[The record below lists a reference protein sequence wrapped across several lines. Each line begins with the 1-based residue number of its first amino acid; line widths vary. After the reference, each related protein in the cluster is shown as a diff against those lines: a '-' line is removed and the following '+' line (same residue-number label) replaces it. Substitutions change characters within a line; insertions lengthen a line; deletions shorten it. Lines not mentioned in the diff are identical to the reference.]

1 MESLARVSARC
12 VNEKCLETEKEK
24 GIRQDSVG
32 NLLVPIS
39 AQPPPKRVQDSGIR
53 EFGNSGWPALG
64 LNLLWC
70 SRTAKGL
77 GFGNSGIRE
86 FGNSGCSRV

>member
-24 GIRQDSVG
+24 CIRQDSVG

-39 AQPPPKRVQDSGIR
+39 GVRVR
-53 EFGNSGWPALG
+53 RL
-64 LNLLWC
+64 C
-70 SRTAKGL
+70 
-77 GFGNSGIRE
+77 
-86 FGNSGCSRV
+86 V

>member
-24 GIRQDSVG
+24 CIRQDSVG

-39 AQPPPKRVQDSGIR
+39 APPPSGGGGGGGVS
-53 EFGNSGWPALG
+53 FGRGAF
-64 LNLLWC
+64 
-70 SRTAKGL
+70 RK
-77 GFGNSGIRE
+77 
-86 FGNSGCSRV
+86 

>member
-24 GIRQDSVG
+24 CIRQDSVG

-39 AQPPPKRVQDSGIR
+39 APQLMWVVAGGDKCGCPGRRQRGYPGTA
-53 EFGNSGWPALG
+53 ALV
-64 LNLLWC
+64 N
-70 SRTAKGL
+70 KG
-77 GFGNSGIRE
+77 GGYQFSSVKTE
-86 FGNSGCSRV
+86 ESSVK

>member
-24 GIRQDSVG
+24 CIRQDSVG

-39 AQPPPKRVQDSGIR
+39 VGAAGAAAAAAAARGAQ
-53 EFGNSGWPALG
+53 
-64 LNLLWC
+64 
-70 SRTAKGL
+70 
-77 GFGNSGIRE
+77 
-86 FGNSGCSRV
+86 